1 MNEADICRNDLDNR
15 FAGVRRKAL
24 DGGGMKARSL
34 ESAVDELCRMLLVPA
49 MTFAVVMLRGWYQG
63 RKRWPARIVEATLF
77 AVIARVMMPAATEL
91 YMQIW
96 HISPQ
101 SAYDYAFMT
110 CIIAGFI
117 GVDTLSDAAKNYFG
131 GRR

>member
-1 MNEADICRNDLDNR
+1 MNEADICRNDIDNNP
-15 FAGVRRKAL
+15 V
-24 DGGGMKARSL
+24 GGGQIRPGDGVMVRTL
-34 ESAVDELCRMLLVPA
+34 ESALDELAKMLLVPA

-63 RKRWPARIVEATLF
+63 KKRWPARIVEATLF

-96 HISPQ
+96 HVSPQ

-131 GRR
+131 GKR

>member
-1 MNEADICRNDLDNR
+1 MNEADIFRNDIDNNPVGSGQIR
-15 FAGVRRKAL
+15 AGDGVRVRT
-24 DGGGMKARSL
+24 L
-34 ESAVDELCRMLLVPA
+34 ESALDELAKMLLVPA

-63 RKRWPARIVEATLF
+63 KKRWPSRIVEATLF

-110 CIIAGFI
+110 CVIAGFI
-117 GVDTLSDAAKNYFG
+117 GVDTLSDAARNYFG
-131 GRR
+131 GKR

>member
-1 MNEADICRNDLDNR
+1 MNEADICCNDLDNNPVGSGQIR
-15 FAGVRRKAL
+15 PGDGVRVRT
-24 DGGGMKARSL
+24 L
-34 ESAVDELCRMLLVPA
+34 ESALDELAKMLLVPA

-63 RKRWPARIVEATLF
+63 KKRWPSRIVEATLF

-131 GRR
+131 GNR

>member
-1 MNEADICRNDLDNR
+1 MNEADICRNDIDNNPVGGGQIR
-15 FAGVRRKAL
+15 PGDGVRVRT
-24 DGGGMKARSL
+24 L
-34 ESAVDELCRMLLVPA
+34 ESALDELAKMLLVPA

-63 RKRWPARIVEATLF
+63 KKRWPARIVEATLF

-96 HISPQ
+96 HVSPQ

-117 GVDTLSDAAKNYFG
+117 GVDTLSDAARNYFG
-131 GRR
+131 GK

>member
-1 MNEADICRNDLDNR
+1 MNEADICRNDIDNNPVGSGQIR
-15 FAGVRRKAL
+15 PGDGVRVRT
-24 DGGGMKARSL
+24 L
-34 ESAVDELCRMLLVPA
+34 ESALDELAKMLLVPA

-63 RKRWPARIVEATLF
+63 KKRWPSRIVEATLF

-131 GRR
+131 GKR

>member
-1 MNEADICRNDLDNR
+1 MNEADICRNDIDNNPVGSGPIR
-15 FAGVRRKAL
+15 SGDGVRVRT
-24 DGGGMKARSL
+24 L
-34 ESAVDELCRMLLVPA
+34 ESALDELAKMLLVPA

-63 RKRWPARIVEATLF
+63 KKRWPARIVEATLF

-96 HISPQ
+96 HVSPQ

-131 GRR
+131 GKR

>member
-1 MNEADICRNDLDNR
+1 MNEADIFRNDIDNNPVGSGQIR
-15 FAGVRRKAL
+15 TGDGVRVRT
-24 DGGGMKARSL
+24 L
-34 ESAVDELCRMLLVPA
+34 ESALDELAKMLLVPA

-63 RKRWPARIVEATLF
+63 KKRWPSRIVEATLF

-131 GRR
+131 GKR

>member
-1 MNEADICRNDLDNR
+1 MNEADICRNDIDNNPVGSGQIR
-15 FAGVRRKAL
+15 PGDGVRVRT
-24 DGGGMKARSL
+24 L
-34 ESAVDELCRMLLVPA
+34 ESALDELAQVLLVPA
-49 MTFAVVMLRGWYQG
+49 MTFVVVMLRGWYQG
-63 RKRWPARIVEATLF
+63 KKRWPARIVEATLF

-117 GVDTLSDAAKNYFG
+117 GIDTLSDAAKNYFG

>member
-1 MNEADICRNDLDNR
+1 MNEADIFRNDIDNNPVGSGQIR
-15 FAGVRRKAL
+15 TGDGVRVRT
-24 DGGGMKARSL
+24 L
-34 ESAVDELCRMLLVPA
+34 ESALDELAKMLLVPA

-63 RKRWPARIVEATLF
+63 KKRWPSRIVEATLF

-117 GVDTLSDAAKNYFG
+117 GIDTLSDAAKNYFG
-131 GRR
+131 GKR

>member
-1 MNEADICRNDLDNR
+1 MNEADIFRNDIDNNPVGSGQIR
-15 FAGVRRKAL
+15 TGDGVRVRT
-24 DGGGMKARSL
+24 L
-34 ESAVDELCRMLLVPA
+34 ESALDELAKMLLVPA

-63 RKRWPARIVEATLF
+63 KKRWPSRIVEATLF

>member
-1 MNEADICRNDLDNR
+1 MNEADICCNDLDNNPVGSGQIR
-15 FAGVRRKAL
+15 PGDGVRVRT
-24 DGGGMKARSL
+24 L
-34 ESAVDELCRMLLVPA
+34 ESALDELAKMLLVPA

-63 RKRWPARIVEATLF
+63 KKRWPSRIVEATLF

-131 GRR
+131 GKR

>member
-1 MNEADICRNDLDNR
+1 VNEADIFRNDIDNNPVGSGQIR
-15 FAGVRRKAL
+15 PGDGVRVRT
-24 DGGGMKARSL
+24 L
-34 ESAVDELCRMLLVPA
+34 ESALDELAKMLLVPA

-63 RKRWPARIVEATLF
+63 KKRWPARIVEATLF

-96 HISPQ
+96 HVSPQ

>member
-1 MNEADICRNDLDNR
+1 MNEADIFRNDIDNNPVGSGQIR
-15 FAGVRRKAL
+15 PGDGVRVRT
-24 DGGGMKARSL
+24 L
-34 ESAVDELCRMLLVPA
+34 ESALDELAKMLLVPA

-63 RKRWPARIVEATLF
+63 KKRWPSRIVEATLF

-131 GRR
+131 GKR